1 MNEPDAVAAFGALAH
16 EHRLKVFR
24 LLIRRGPEGMPAGD
38 VASELQI
45 PPSSLSFHLGQLQRA
60 GLIRA
65 RRNRRQIIYAADLDG
80 MRRLLAFL
88 TDDCCDGNPEICA
101 QLMPAMRSR
110 KTQ

>member
-1 MNEPDAVAAFGALAH
+1 MNETDAISALGALAH

-24 LLIRRGPEGMPAGD
+24 LLIRRGPEGIPAGD
-38 VASELQI
+38 VAAELQI

-65 RRNRRQIIYAADLDG
+65 RRSRRQIFYAADLDG

-101 QLMPAMRSR
+101 DLMPAIQGR
-110 KTQ
+110 KS